1 MRTCLLT
8 FARTLACA
16 ALLSAPVGLLA
27 SEPEPIWTHA
37 KWSGG
42 VGLEGDMINPLS
54 PAFLPTE
61 KLERGLVGQINIQF
75 TRPKAGSSQGSYSA
89 TLLLYDGQRALTYRG
104 RGPVLAHGSME
115 NQSWVAKVPRAADAA
130 ILVTLT
136 RPLNS
141 ASGHY
146 LLGHVQLGSRQFP
159 LFALPAVFHA
169 RSNPLVEPSST
180 GRANFFVRDSMN
192 TMGTGNGSATISRG
206 GAVRVSATLGDLR
219 KLSLG
224 SHVLRNPQGRL
235 IVSVG
240 RALSGGG
247 FFGGWWVFD
256 PMDPESHWRG
266 SAFSAGSMAPLDI
279 LLAAHVPPAR
289 SAPVVSWDTGTIDL
303 DAPQADGAL
312 SRPASGDVKW
322 TNPQRSR
329 LRALGTPSAVPLSP
343 AAVFD
348 PQGRLNGP
356 NAFNVRLLS
365 FVLNPS
371 TGTASGK
378 ISYFFL
384 ISASSP
390 AKVSTAAFKCALN
403 QKTGEIEGF
412 VRPRYKGASTG
423 FLGIGPVGN

>member
-1 MRTCLLT
+1 MRTRLLT

-27 SEPEPIWTHA
+27 LEPEPIWTHA

-42 VGLEGDMINPLS
+42 AGLEGDMINPIS
-54 PAFLPTE
+54 PTFLPTE
-61 KLERGLVGQINIQF
+61 RLERGLVGQINIQF

-89 TLLLYDGQRALTYRG
+89 TLLLFDGQQTLTYRG

-115 NQSWVAKVPRAADAA
+115 NQSWVAQVRGAPPVGIR
-130 ILVTLT
+130 VTLT
-136 RPLNS
+136 RPPSSVDAQYLI
-141 ASGHY
+141 GHA
-146 LLGHVQLGSRQFP
+146 LLGTRQFP

-169 RSNPLVEPSST
+169 RTNPLIEPSST
-180 GRANFFVRDSMN
+180 GRSNLFVRDPLN

-224 SHVLRNPQGRL
+224 SRVLRNPQGRL
-235 IVSVG
+235 IVPVCRSF
-240 RALSGGG
+240 SGGG
-247 FFGGWWVFD
+247 FYGGWLLFD
-256 PMDPESHWRG
+256 PQDPESHWHG
-266 SAFSAGSMAPLDI
+266 AAFSSASVAALDF
-279 LLAAHVPPAR
+279 LLSAYVPPIR
-289 SAPVVSWDTGTIDL
+289 SAPLVSWDTGTIDV

-322 TNPQRSR
+322 TNLQRSR
-329 LRALGTPSAVPLSP
+329 LRALGTPSALPLSP
-343 AAVFD
+343 AAEFD

-365 FVLNPS
+365 FHLKPS

-384 ISASSP
+384 TSASSP
-390 AKVSTAAFKCALN
+390 ARVSTIAFQGALN

-423 FLGIGPVGN
+423 FLGLGPLGN